1 MSLRNERDRKSG
13 ETGIRDQ
20 RSEVRDYPVGAAF
33 SRDSNNFYG
42 FYDFYDFY
50 DLMILR
56 IDALTTYGRVISL
69 GCCSCG
75 SASSGSA
82 SLPSG

>member
-1 MSLRNERDRKSG
+1 VSLRDERDRKSG

-20 RSEVRDYPVGAAF
+20 RSEIRDYPVGAAF

-42 FYDFYDFY
+42 FYGFYDFYDFY

-56 IDALTTYGRVISL
+56 IDY
-69 GCCSCG
+69 
-75 SASSGSA
+75 
-82 SLPSG
+82 

>member
-1 MSLRNERDRKSG
+1 MGAHCVSLRDERDRKSG

-20 RSEVRDYPVGAAF
+20 RSEIRDYPVGAAF

-42 FYDFYDFY
+42 FYDLN

-56 IDALTTYGRVISL
+56 IDS
-69 GCCSCG
+69 
-75 SASSGSA
+75 
-82 SLPSG
+82 